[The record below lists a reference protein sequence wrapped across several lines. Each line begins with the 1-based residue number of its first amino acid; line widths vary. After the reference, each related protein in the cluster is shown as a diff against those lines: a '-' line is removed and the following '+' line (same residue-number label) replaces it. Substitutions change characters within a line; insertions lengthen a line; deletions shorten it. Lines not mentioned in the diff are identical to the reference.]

1 MDLEGIFAE
10 LAANEHAH
18 RDDGDERADSA
29 THRCHDSC
37 DCWGGSSSSTGST
50 GSSPD
55 RYGLGETLFD
65 QVRRVTREIGANA
78 PLLEIDVSDMAALT
92 GYNAHYSVADM
103 ILSHV
108 YRDRQDLLDLDS
120 AYFCTFVSDTILFP
134 PSRDAISEAAL
145 DGDVASSIS
154 RMVLTETE
162 QDILFKVITGD
173 DISDEEAQIIAAS
186 AQLGHCELELEL
198 KRKIVEGEDFTRE
211 DVRIARNL
219 IRDRSIVRDLE
230 VIRSNL
236 ERRVWSARSRFI
248 LEKNVAAYQN
258 RTRRT
263 LMRRD
268 ERCSLDFRGHELF
281 FRVVAAAHGVART
294 KTGPRAVCILSRKEL
309 FSLTPNRD
317 LVPALFIARMLNC
330 PEVDIAQCMF
340 DEGLT
345 NVKISTFLVDR
356 YRNLMDAV
364 VTRLF
369 QIVALVDELRR
380 DHELRACFVRMDPL
394 EKNIFLHKR
403 MQWV

>member
-10 LAANEHAH
+10 LAA
-18 RDDGDERADSA
+18 DDRTDFV
-29 THRCHDSC
+29 THSCHDTC
-37 DCWGGSSSSTGST
+37 DCWNGSSSSTGSA

-65 QVRRVTREIGANA
+65 QVRRVTRDIGTNA
-78 PLLEIDVSDMAALT
+78 PLMEIDVSDMAALT
-92 GYNAHYSVADM
+92 SYNAHYSVADM
-103 ILSHV
+103 ILTYV
-108 YRDRQDLLDLDS
+108 YRDRPDLLDMDS
-120 AYFCTFVSDTILFP
+120 AYFCTFVSDTMIFP
-134 PSRDAISEAAL
+134 PSRDTISEI
-145 DGDVASSIS
+145 DMGDDIELAVS

-173 DISDEEAQIIAAS
+173 DISEEEANIIAAS
-186 AQLGHCELELEL
+186 GQLGHCASELEL
-198 KRKIVEGEDFTRE
+198 KRKIAGGEDFTRE
-211 DVRIARNL
+211 DVRIARDL

-236 ERRVWSARSRFI
+236 ERRMWSARSRFI

-263 LMRRD
+263 ILRRD

-281 FRVVAAAHGVART
+281 FRVTGVAHGVART
-294 KTGPRAVCILSRKEL
+294 KTGQRVVEIHARREL

-317 LVPALFIARMLNC
+317 LIPALFRARMLGC

-340 DEGLT
+340 NEGFT
-345 NVKISTFLVDR
+345 SVKISTFNVDR
-356 YRNLMDAV
+356 YQNLMDV
-364 VTRLF
+364 VVSRLF
-369 QIVALVDELRR
+369 QVVAIIAELRG
-380 DHELRACFVRMDPL
+380 DHELRANFVRMDPL
-394 EKNIFLHKR
+394 EKNIFLHRR

>member
-10 LAANEHAH
+10 LAA
-18 RDDGDERADSA
+18 DDRTDFV
-29 THRCHDSC
+29 THSCHDTC
-37 DCWGGSSSSTGST
+37 DCWNGSSSSTGSA

-65 QVRRVTREIGANA
+65 QVRRVTRDIGTNA
-78 PLLEIDVSDMAALT
+78 PLVEVDVSDMAALT
-92 GYNAHYSVADM
+92 SYNAHYSVADM
-103 ILSHV
+103 ILTYV
-108 YRDRQDLLDLDS
+108 YRDRPDLLDMDS
-120 AYFCTFVSDTILFP
+120 AYFCTFVSDTMIFP
-134 PSRDAISEAAL
+134 PSRDSISEL
-145 DGDVASSIS
+145 DVGEDVALAVS
-154 RMVLTETE
+154 RMILTETE

-173 DISDEEAQIIAAS
+173 DISGEEAKIIAAS
-186 AQLGHCELELEL
+186 EQLGHCASELEL
-198 KRKIVEGEDFTRE
+198 KRKIAAGEDFTRE
-211 DVRIARNL
+211 EVRVARDL

-263 LMRRD
+263 ITRRD

-281 FRVVAAAHGVART
+281 FRVTGVAHGVART
-294 KTGPRAVCILSRKEL
+294 KTGQRAVEIHARREL

-317 LVPALFIARMLNC
+317 LIPALFRARMLGC

-340 DEGLT
+340 DEGFT
-345 NVKISTFLVDR
+345 NVKISTFNVDR
-356 YRNLMDAV
+356 YQNLMDV
-364 VTRLF
+364 VVARLF
-369 QIVALVDELRR
+369 QVMALVVELRK
-380 DHELRACFVRMDPL
+380 DHELRANFVRMDPL
-394 EKNIFLHKR
+394 EKNIFLHRR

>member
-10 LAANEHAH
+10 LAATEHANH
-18 RDDGDERADSA
+18 DGDERADSA
-29 THRCHDSC
+29 THRCHDAC
-37 DCWGGSSSSTGST
+37 DCWNGSSSSTGST

-65 QVRRVTREIGANA
+65 QVRRVTREIGANT

-103 ILSHV
+103 VLSHV
-108 YRDRQDLLDLDS
+108 YRDRPDLLDMDS
-120 AYFCTFVSDTILFP
+120 AYFCTFVSDTIIFP
-134 PSRDAISEAAL
+134 PSRDAISETG
-145 DGDVASSIS
+145 GDDLESAVS

-173 DISDEEAQIIAAS
+173 DIGDEEVQIIAAS
-186 AQLGHCELELEL
+186 SQLGHCELELEL

-211 DVRIARNL
+211 DVRIARDL
-219 IRDRSIVRDLE
+219 IRERSIVRDLE
-230 VIRSNL
+230 IIRSNL

-263 LMRRD
+263 ISRRD

-281 FRVVAAAHGVART
+281 FRVVASAHGVART
-294 KTGPRAVCILSRKEL
+294 KTGPRAVCILSRREL

-340 DEGLT
+340 DEGFT
-345 NVKISTFLVDR
+345 SVKISTFVVER
-356 YRNLMDAV
+356 YQNLMDV
-364 VTRLF
+364 VVSRLF
-369 QIVALVDELRR
+369 QVVALVVELRK
-380 DHELRACFVRMDPL
+380 DHDLRACFVRMDPL

>member
-10 LAANEHAH
+10 LAADDRTD
-18 RDDGDERADSA
+18 RDDRDDCA
-29 THRCHDSC
+29 TRRCHDAC
-37 DCWGGSSSSTGST
+37 DCWNRSSSSTGST

-65 QVRRVTREIGANA
+65 QVRRVTREIGTNA

-108 YRDRQDLLDLDS
+108 YRDRPDLLDMDS
-120 AYFCTFVSDTILFP
+120 AYFCTFVSDTIIFP
-134 PSRDAISEAAL
+134 PSRDILAETKPGGPGEDLETAFN
-145 DGDVASSIS
+145 

-173 DISDEEAQIIAAS
+173 DISDEEARIIENS
-186 AQLGHCELELEL
+186 AQLGHCESELEL
-198 KRKIVEGEDFTRE
+198 KRKIVEGEDFTR
-211 DVRIARNL
+211 DL

-263 LMRRD
+263 IMRRD

-281 FRVVAAAHGVART
+281 FRVIAVAHGVART
-294 KTGPRAVCILSRKEL
+294 KTGSRAVCILSRREL

-317 LVPALFIARMLNC
+317 LIPALFVARMLNC

-340 DEGLT
+340 NEGFT
-345 NVKISTFLVDR
+345 SVKISTFSVDR
-356 YRNLMDAV
+356 YQNLMDV
-364 VTRLF
+364 VVARLF
-369 QIVALVDELRR
+369 QVVALVAELRK